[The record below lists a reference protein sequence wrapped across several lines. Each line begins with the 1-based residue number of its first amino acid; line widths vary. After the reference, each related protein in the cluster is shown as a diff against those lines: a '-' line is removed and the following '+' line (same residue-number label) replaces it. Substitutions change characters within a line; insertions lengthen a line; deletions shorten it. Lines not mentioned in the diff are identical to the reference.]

1 MEAIKCELCGSNDL
15 VKKDG
20 VYVCQYCGTQYTIEE
35 ARNLLRTAEG
45 GIDVSGST
53 VKVDN
58 TGFVKKYLENARRA
72 KAKEDWAE
80 VEKYYNMVEQND
92 PSNIEAIFYS
102 AYGKVMQSLVEV
114 DIYKREAAF
123 KPFINSISIVDD
135 NFDFE
140 KIDDQ
145 IELLKQ
151 MSDSIFAM
159 TSSNYVYLTKKNGY
173 GIKTYDDS
181 SKTKALLETVNLSF
195 LESLNNIAIII
206 DEKSTVNALIEIYE
220 LEIKHYESANQ
231 SNRAADIK
239 LLINELDKSRY
250 TSFPRKKRR
259 DEKRPTRRNTK
270 KRSGQHGSKNTSGK
284 LRFQAF

>member
-1 MEAIKCELCGSNDL
+1 MEAIKCELCGSNNL

-20 VYVCQYCGTQYTIEE
+20 VYVCQYCGTQCTIEE

-123 KPFINSISIVDD
+123 KPFINSIPIVDD

-140 KIDDQ
+140 NIDDQ
-145 IELLKQ
+145 IGLLKQ

-181 SKTKALLETVNLSF
+181 SKTKALLKTVNLSF
-195 LESLNNIAIII
+195 LESLNNIAVKI
-206 DEKSTVNALIEIYE
+206 DKKSALSALIEIYE
-220 LEIKHYESANQ
+220 LEIKHYESSNQ

-239 LLINELDKSRY
+239 LLVDL
-250 TSFPRKKRR
+250 
-259 DEKRPTRRNTK
+259 
-270 KRSGQHGSKNTSGK
+270 
-284 LRFQAF
+284 

>member
-58 TGFVKKYLENARRA
+58 TGFVKKYLENARRAKA

-195 LESLNNIAIII
+195 LESLNNIAEII
-206 DEKSTVNALIEIYE
+206 DGKSTVNALIEIYE

-250 TSFPRKKRR
+250 TSFSKEEKK
-259 DEKRPTRRNTK
+259 
-270 KRSGQHGSKNTSGK
+270 
-284 LRFQAF
+284 